1 MNTPIDLIS
10 KPATTVAPSLSRD
23 YIEHFGFTAALDA
36 IKEAH
41 VSYGSGDRPINVRI
55 QGVSGV
61 GKSSAFAVYAKR
73 HPRRRSSKGTVVP
86 VVLVSVPAQPTSKV
100 LYTNILRSLGANE
113 PGSGTSEHQ
122 RMRILMLFRACSVE
136 LLLIDEIHHFIDRGT
151 ARSHAAVA
159 DALKS
164 LLDELDIPCVLGGA
178 PRGSR
183 LFDLNNQLRNRFTR
197 VVALRP
203 FDGSTEEGLATLIGF
218 LSALID
224 NFDECIK
231 SFLLDPQIAER
242 LFYATDGI
250 PRLLVDFLLEFR
262 KQVSIYNHQPSLE
275 TASDVFR
282 KVFWMTAPDHRDPFS
297 MTFLASRL
305 ADKHEPYNP
314 DSQDGDNHA

>member
-10 KPATTVAPSLSRD
+10 PSAIPTATSLSRD
-23 YIEHFGFTAALDA
+23 YIEHFGFTIALNA

-41 VSYGSGDRPINVRI
+41 ASYGSGDRPINVRI

-61 GKSSAFAVYAKR
+61 GKTSAFAVYAKR
-73 HPRRRSSKGTVVP
+73 HPMRKNSHGTVVP
-86 VVLVSVPAQPTSKV
+86 VVLVSVPAQPTSKA

-113 PGSGTSEHQ
+113 PGSGTAEHQ
-122 RMRILMLFRACSVE
+122 RARIVMLFKACRVE
-136 LLLIDEIHHFIDRGT
+136 LLLIDEIQHFIDRGT

-178 PRGSR
+178 PRSSK

-203 FDGSTEEGLATLIGF
+203 FDGTTEEGLLPLMGF
-218 LSALID
+218 LAALLD
-224 NFDECIK
+224 SFDESIK
-231 SFLLDPQIAER
+231 SFLLDPQIAQR
-242 LFYATDGI
+242 LFYATDGV
-250 PRLLVDFLLEFR
+250 PRLIVDFLLEFR
-262 KQVSIYNHQPSLE
+262 KQVSSYKHQPSWE

-282 KVFWMTAPDHRDPFS
+282 KVFWMTAPDDRDPFS
-297 MTFLASRL
+297 MSFFASRL
-305 ADKHEPYNP
+305 TGPGEPYSP